1 MTLRRFAA
9 GLSFGLVL
17 VGLAAPLRAAA
28 RPGEDFESRLS
39 AFRKDMIAACAQFQA
54 GAPRESKEQ
63 FNAELAALEA
73 AWAGLASDLREAPP
87 ALYAGDA
94 KWPQYF
100 DSVRE
105 NLQAMRA
112 AVAGGR
118 YGKAFE
124 TCGATCALFVTMH
137 ESNGISTV
145 CDKLFEFRKQAKL
158 MLGQIKNGY
167 VEAARLRLSALL
179 AQRDAVL
186 LTPVPEKAAAERDE
200 YLRLVREFSNSVDAF
215 ATAVVNDTPAAAL
228 ASYETMMKAFTGVYN
243 RYV

>member
-1 MTLRRFAA
+1 MALRRFAV

-17 VGLAAPLRAAA
+17 VILELPLWAAA
-28 RPGEDFESRLS
+28 RPGEDFENRLS
-39 AFRKDMIAACAQFQA
+39 AFRKGMIAACAQFQA
-54 GAPRESKEQ
+54 GKPRESKEQ
-63 FNAELAALEA
+63 FDTELAALEA
-73 AWAGLASDLREAPP
+73 AWAGLASDFREAPP
-87 ALYAGDA
+87 GLYAGDG

-112 AVAGGR
+112 AVAGRR

-158 MLGQIKNGY
+158 MLAQIKSGHAD
-167 VEAARLRLSALL
+167 AAASRLPSLL
-179 AQRDAVL
+179 AQRDAVVL
-186 LTPVPEKAAAERDE
+186 WPIPEKAASDPTHYRE
-200 YLRLVREFSNSVDAF
+200 LVAGFSSAADRF
-215 ATAVVNDTPAAAL
+215 AIALTNDSADAAL
-228 ASYETMMKAFTGVYN
+228 ARYAELMEAFTALYN
-243 RYV
+243 RYI

>member
-1 MTLRRFAA
+1 MTLRRFAV
-9 GLSFGLVL
+9 GLSLGLVL
-17 VGLAAPLRAAA
+17 VGLAAPLWAAA
-28 RPGEDFESRLS
+28 RAGEDFESRLS
-39 AFRKDMIAACAQFQA
+39 AFRKGMIAACAQFQV
-54 GAPRESKEQ
+54 GKPRESVEQ
-63 FNAELAALEA
+63 FDAELAALEGT
-73 AWAGLASDLREAPP
+73 WASLASDFREAPP

-112 AVAGGR
+112 SVASGR

-137 ESNGISTV
+137 ESNGISTA

-158 MLGQIKNGY
+158 MLGQIKNGHP
-167 VEAARLRLSALL
+167 EAAGLRLPALL

-186 LTPVPEKAAAERDE
+186 LTPVPGKAAGERDE

-215 ATAVVNDTPAAAL
+215 ATALVNDTPAGAL
-228 ASYETMMKAFTGVYN
+228 TSYEAMMKAFTAFYN

>member
-1 MTLRRFAA
+1 MTLRRFAV

-17 VGLAAPLRAAA
+17 VGLALPLWAAA

-39 AFRKDMIAACAQFQA
+39 AFRKGMIAACAQFQV
-54 GAPRESKEQ
+54 GKPRESVEQ
-63 FNAELAALEA
+63 FDAELAALEKT
-73 AWAGLASDLREAPP
+73 WAGFASDFRAAPP
-87 ALYAGDA
+87 APYAGDTR
-94 KWPQYF
+94 WSQYF

-124 TCGATCALFVTMH
+124 TCGATCALFVTMR

-158 MLGQIKNGY
+158 MLGQIKNGHP
-167 VEAARLRLSALL
+167 EAAGLRLPALL
-179 AQRDAVL
+179 TQRDAVL
-186 LTPVPEKAAAERDE
+186 LTPVPEKAAEERDE
-200 YLRLVREFSNSVDAF
+200 YLRLVRDFSHSVDAF
-215 ATAVVNDTPAAAL
+215 AIALLNDTPAAAL
-228 ASYETMMKAFTGVYN
+228 ATYEAMMKGFGAVYN
-243 RYV
+243 RYI